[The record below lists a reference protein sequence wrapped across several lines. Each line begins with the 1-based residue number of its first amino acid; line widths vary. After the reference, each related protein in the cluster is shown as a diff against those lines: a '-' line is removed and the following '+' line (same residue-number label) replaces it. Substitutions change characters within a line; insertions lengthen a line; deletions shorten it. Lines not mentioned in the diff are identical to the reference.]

1 MIIEKKYIVRL
12 DNEYRAN
19 CDRELSIGE
28 IKWINKKEV
37 LEITHLEKEIMKHV
51 YQVGGEKGPLF
62 EIIYNKTDSTSVI
75 IKGESKDIEK
85 INEIYRFLEGAIGG
99 RLIEV

>member
-1 MIIEKKYIVRL
+1 MIIEKKYVVRI
-12 DNEYRAN
+12 DNEYTAN
-19 CDRELSIGE
+19 YDRELSLGE
-28 IKWINKKEV
+28 IKWINKKEA
-37 LEITHLEKEIMKHV
+37 LETSHLEKEIMRQV
-51 YQVGGEKGPLF
+51 YQVGGKKGPLF

-85 INEIYRFLEGAIGG
+85 INEIYRFLERAIGG

>member
-1 MIIEKKYIVRL
+1 MIIEKKYVVKV
-12 DNEYRAN
+12 DHEYTAKY
-19 CDRELSIGE
+19 DRELSIGE

-37 LEITHLEKEIMKHV
+37 LEITHLEKDLMKHV

-62 EIIYNKTDSTSVI
+62 EIIYNQTDSTSVI

-85 INEIYRFLEGAIGG
+85 INEIYRFLERAIGG